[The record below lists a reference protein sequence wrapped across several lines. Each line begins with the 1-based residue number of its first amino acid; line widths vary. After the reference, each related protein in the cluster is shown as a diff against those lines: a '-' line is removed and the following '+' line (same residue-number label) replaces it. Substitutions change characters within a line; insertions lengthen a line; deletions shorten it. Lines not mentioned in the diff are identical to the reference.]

1 MMFQKPLYVAVF
13 NAGLRNFRDIYR
25 HCVNDWQKFNNSGI
39 ILEQKAEIPKIK
51 KKNIKSNEE
60 GVTAALI
67 RAAKRAHKIA
77 HQTGTKVVVM
87 RDGKV
92 VEIEPDPE
100 MYNDI

>member
-1 MMFQKPLYVAVF
+1 MKKEKHQIPVSKLDDPDMQAV
-13 NAGLRNFRDIYR
+13 
-25 HCVNDWQKFNNSGI
+25 
-39 ILEQKAEIPKIK
+39 P
-51 KKNIKSNEE
+51 
-60 GVTAALI
+60 AALI

-92 VEIEPDPE
+92 VEIDPDPE

>member
-1 MMFQKPLYVAVF
+1 MKKYQ
-13 NAGLRNFRDIYR
+13 
-25 HCVNDWQKFNNSGI
+25 
-39 ILEQKAEIPKIK
+39 IPVSKLDDPDMQA
-51 KKNIKSNEE
+51 
-60 GVTAALI
+60 TPAALI

>member
-1 MMFQKPLYVAVF
+1 MKTKKELKKP
-13 NAGLRNFRDIYR
+13 D
-25 HCVNDWQKFNNSGI
+25 ND
-39 ILEQKAEIPKIK
+39 
-51 KKNIKSNEE
+51 EE
-60 GVTAALI
+60 GLTAALI

>member
-1 MMFQKPLYVAVF
+1 MMKQP
-13 NAGLRNFRDIYR
+13 
-25 HCVNDWQKFNNSGI
+25 S
-39 ILEQKAEIPKIK
+39 K
-51 KKNIKSNEE
+51 KKRSKSDSDEE

-92 VEIEPDPE
+92 VEIDPDPE

>member
-1 MMFQKPLYVAVF
+1 MKTKKELKKP
-13 NAGLRNFRDIYR
+13 D
-25 HCVNDWQKFNNSGI
+25 ND
-39 ILEQKAEIPKIK
+39 
-51 KKNIKSNEE
+51 EE
-60 GVTAALI
+60 GLTAALM
-67 RAAKRAHKIA
+67 RAAKRAHLIA

>member
-1 MMFQKPLYVAVF
+1 MMKQPSEKELTKPHHS
-13 NAGLRNFRDIYR
+13 D
-25 HCVNDWQKFNNSGI
+25 
-39 ILEQKAEIPKIK
+39 
-51 KKNIKSNEE
+51 EE
-60 GVTAALI
+60 DVTAALI

-92 VEIEPDPE
+92 VEIDPDPE

>member
-1 MMFQKPLYVAVF
+1 MMKQPSKKELKKF
-13 NAGLRNFRDIYR
+13 D
-25 HCVNDWQKFNNSGI
+25 ND
-39 ILEQKAEIPKIK
+39 
-51 KKNIKSNEE
+51 EE
-60 GVTAALI
+60 GMTAALM
-67 RAAKRAHKIA
+67 RAAKRAHQIA